1 MASILVVDDNVDV
14 LDTITA
20 IVRSA
25 GHRVAKATNGNDAL
39 EYLDSDFPLDLLI
52 TDIVMPG
59 MNGLSLARLVRD
71 RRPSARILYITGFSD
86 LPDLQQD
93 LGTRLGKLLKKPLLP
108 RDLKREVDEAL
119 ATRPH

>member
-1 MASILVVDDNVDV
+1 MASILVVDDDIEV
-14 LDTITA
+14 LDTVSS

-25 GHRVAKATNGNDAL
+25 GHRVAKAASGSDAL

-71 RRPSARILYITGFSD
+71 RRPTTRILYITGFAD
-86 LPDLQQD
+86 LPELQQD
-93 LGTRLGKLLKKPLLP
+93 PGTRLGKLLRKPILP
-108 RDLKREVDEAL
+108 RDLRREVDEAL
-119 ATRPH
+119 AARPN